1 MLAAPSTQG
10 SFKVL
15 RLAVSN
21 EIRKKK
27 RKWSIPLRPTCL
39 FYVFFF
45 LFGAGLGL
53 TNLAVGLQM
62 GREGEHLAWVRAES
76 NFKGNERKLCRE
88 DLLAVWGSSAN

>member
-1 MLAAPSTQG
+1 MKLG
-10 SFKVL
+10 
-15 RLAVSN
+15 
-21 EIRKKK
+21 KK

-62 GREGEHLAWVRAES
+62 GREGEQLAWVRAES
-76 NFKGNERKLCRE
+76 NFKGIERKLCRE
-88 DLLAVWGSSAN
+88 DLPAVWGSSAN

>member
-76 NFKGNERKLCRE
+76 NFKGIERKLCRE
-88 DLLAVWGSSAN
+88 DLSAVWGSSAN